1 MNNFFKTQQKTFSD
15 EITASFE
22 KTPEKKRTNQVVE
35 IASPGFL
42 SLDGKLAATFEKPD
56 CTSIGCV
63 IGLDKLKEAMV
74 DKANIEQVTSAY
86 NFAIALGKIFRS
98 TYHAGTASM
107 QYQADGSRI
116 FAQIDI
122 QDLLTSFQE
131 PEETFQQAVAKFEQL
146 TDDDTEVIGGIPS
159 LEIGVLQPG
168 RGGERECYYYYNYYH
183 YYYYYKSQI
192 NSHKL
197 QPHRANLA

>member
-22 KTPEKKRTNQVVE
+22 KTPHQKRKSQVVE
-35 IASPGFL
+35 IASPAFL
-42 SLDGKLAATFEKPD
+42 SLDGKLAATFGKPD

-63 IGLDKLKEAMV
+63 IGFDKLQDALE
-74 DKANIEQVTSAY
+74 DKANMEQVTSAF
-86 NFAIALGKIFRS
+86 NFAIGLGKIFRS
-98 TYHAGTASM
+98 TYQAGTASM

-131 PEETFQQAVAKFEQL
+131 PGETFQSAVAKFEQL
-146 TDDDTEVIGGIPS
+146 TDDDT
-159 LEIGVLQPG
+159 
-168 RGGERECYYYYNYYH
+168 
-183 YYYYYKSQI
+183 
-192 NSHKL
+192 
-197 QPHRANLA
+197 